1 MSTVCLQPPPF
12 NALAPPCSPP
22 SAQPAPHHRPCCT
35 LRPFVKLQA
44 SGTAATHRAPSSQ
57 THILQGVADVV
68 YVLIHTDCG
77 GASAVAASGTA
88 GSTPPGSLV
97 SSLCYPSVIPALC
110 DLAFQSTRKTPRA
123 LCRMENGSKIAL
135 LLLTVGLVVAAQ
147 LIVLASR
154 DIGKVGSN
162 LQNKC
167 QCFVAAASACTP
179 LFNVPCTA
187 DTQRPCRWRRGQR
200 RRQQQRRRRR
210 RSCSGRQ
217 QQRRRRSCCGRRQG
231 GPAVPYQRRPA
242 SRAGVAAVPGVC
254 KRGSKEEGRQ
264 LAAAV
269 LSNHSHAAGAD
280 PARPELAGRA

>member
-1 MSTVCLQPPPF
+1 M
-12 NALAPPCSPP
+12 LASLRAACASP
-22 SAQPAPHHRPCCT
+22 SALLHPAA
-35 LRPFVKLQA
+35 FVKLQA

-57 THILQGVADVV
+57 THILQGAAVVV
-68 YVLIHTDCG
+68 YVLYTDCG

-110 DLAFQSTRKTPRA
+110 DLAFQSTCKTPRA

-187 DTQRPCRWRRGQR
+187 DPQRPC
-200 RRQQQRRRRR
+200 
-210 RSCSGRQ
+210 
-217 QQRRRRSCCGRRQG
+217 
-231 GPAVPYQRRPA
+231 
-242 SRAGVAAVPGVC
+242 
-254 KRGSKEEGRQ
+254 
-264 LAAAV
+264 
-269 LSNHSHAAGAD
+269 
-280 PARPELAGRA
+280 